1 MRSQTAL
8 TGLRLELSHG
18 SQSSPECDCTAGR
31 RKKNIVSAKPEL
43 RYQRKPNQPSTDPA
57 ADFSASPAAEGMKM
71 LVVSKLPEL
80 QGKLSLSLTLTRAR
94 TVGYNLHAD
103 LRTPKTAEG
112 PAPLPARLSQHEL
125 CIPSEKSQDS
135 APEQLESQIG
145 PCPVRTKQQL
155 RLECNI

>member
-1 MRSQTAL
+1 
-8 TGLRLELSHG
+8 
-18 SQSSPECDCTAGR
+18 
-31 RKKNIVSAKPEL
+31 
-43 RYQRKPNQPSTDPA
+43 
-57 ADFSASPAAEGMKM
+57 M

-80 QGKLSLSLTLTRAR
+80 QGKLSLSLTPTRAR

-125 CIPSEKSQDS
+125 CIPSEKNQDS

-155 RLECNI
+155 RLERNI